1 MKGCIVNRARNAQ
14 VKEICSANPV
24 PYFVDGMWSLGS
36 APAIAVI
43 DPANGQPVCEVACA
57 DMSEVDRA
65 VRAARQAFDHG
76 PWPKLRPD
84 ERARALERWANLV
97 ERDSEVLTELE
108 TLQTGK
114 PIRES
119 RGDVA
124 RALDGIRFYAAS
136 ARNIRGEV
144 IDVSDRHHSYVVSCP
159 IGVVAAIVPWNV
171 PIVLTI
177 SKAAPAL
184 AAGNCVVVKPSQTT
198 PLTALHLAK
207 LWEEADLP
215 RGVYNVINGPGR
227 SVGEA
232 LCLHPLVT
240 GITFT
245 GGTDTG
251 LHLGELAA
259 RQNKRVMLELGGKSP
274 NIVLADAD
282 LQRAIPGS
290 ANAIFYGQGQ
300 ICAAGSR
307 LLVEDAV
314 FDQVVDGILKH
325 AEAMRI
331 GDPLDEAT
339 EFGCVTSLSHR
350 DELLGWVKRAVADG
364 ARVVTGGTSADV
376 PGLPN
381 GAFMKPTVLV
391 DVPADAP
398 ISCEEVFGPVLVIQ
412 RIKDADH
419 AVALANDSI
428 FGLSAGVWTKNIG
441 LARDIARRLEAGVVW
456 INDYGVFN
464 PAMPFGG
471 VKLSGSSH
479 REWSHLALDAYLEH
493 KSIWEANS

>member
-1 MKGCIVNRARNAQ
+1 MNRARISAVQ
-14 VKEICSANPV
+14 QFCSNDPV
-24 PYFVDGMWSLGS
+24 PYFIDGEWSTGTE
-36 APAIAVI
+36 APIAVI
-43 DPANGQPVCEVACA
+43 DPANDLPVCTVACA
-57 DMSEVDRA
+57 GADEVDRA
-65 VRAARQAFDHG
+65 VVAARRAFDQG
-76 PWPKLRPD
+76 LWSQARPD
-84 ERARALERWANLV
+84 ERSLHLNRWADLV
-97 ERDSEVLTELE
+97 DRDREILAELE

-144 IDVSDRHHSYVVSCP
+144 IDVSSRHHSYVISRP
-159 IGVVAAIVPWNV
+159 LGVVAAIVPWNV
-171 PIVLTI
+171 PIVLTV
-177 SKAAPAL
+177 SKVAPAL
-184 AAGNCVVVKPSQTT
+184 AAGNSVIVKPSQTT
-198 PLTALHLAK
+198 PLTALYLAR
-207 LWEEADLP
+207 LWQEADLP
-215 RGVYNVINGPGR
+215 AGVYNVINGPGR

-232 LCLHPLVT
+232 LCLHPGVT

-274 NIVLADAD
+274 NIVLRDAD
-282 LQRAIPGS
+282 IDRAIPGS

-307 LLVEDAV
+307 LL
-314 FDQVVDGILKH
+314 
-325 AEAMRI
+325 AEAPIYDRLVEGVSAFAASMKI

-339 EFGCVTSLSHR
+339 EFGCLTSISHR
-350 DELLGWVKRAVADG
+350 DEVMGWVRRAIDDG
-364 ARVVTGGTSADV
+364 ASVAAGARNAVV
-376 PGLPN
+376 PGLPD
-381 GAFMKPTVLV
+381 GAFMEPTVLV
-391 DVPADAP
+391 DVPPTAP
-398 ISCEEVFGPVLVIQ
+398 ISCEEVFGPVLVVHRVDDIEQ
-412 RIKDADH
+412 AIAW
-419 AVALANDSI
+419 ANDSQ
-428 FGLSAGVWTKNIG
+428 FGLSAGVWSRDS
-441 LARDIARRLEAGVVW
+441 ARARQVASRLEAGVVW

-479 REWSHLALDAYLEH
+479 REWSHLALDAFMEH
-493 KSIWEANS
+493 MSIWESNA

>member
-1 MKGCIVNRARNAQ
+1 MNRARIGA
-14 VKEICSANPV
+14 VADFCAGDPV
-24 PYFVDGMWSLGS
+24 PYFVDGQWSQGTDT
-36 APAIAVI
+36 PIAVI
-43 DPANGQPVCEVACA
+43 DPANAQPVCVVACA
-57 DMSEVDRA
+57 DLTEVDRA
-65 VRAARQAFDHG
+65 ATAARAAFDRG
-76 PWPKLRPD
+76 AWSRARPD
-84 ERARALERWANLV
+84 QRSRDLARWADLV
-97 ERDSEVLTELE
+97 ERDSETLAELE

-144 IDVSDRHHSYVVSCP
+144 IDVSSRHHSYVVSQP
-159 IGVVAAIVPWNV
+159 IGVVAAVVPWNV
-171 PIVLTI
+171 PLVLTV
-177 SKAAPAL
+177 SKVAPAL
-184 AAGNCVVVKPSQTT
+184 AAGNSVIVKPSQTT
-198 PLTALHLAK
+198 PLTALYLAR
-207 LWEEADLP
+207 LWEELDLP
-215 RGVYNVINGPGR
+215 AGVYNVINGPGR
-227 SVGEA
+227 IVGEA
-232 LCLHPLVT
+232 LCVHPLVT

-251 LHLGELAA
+251 LHLGELAS

-282 LQRAIPGS
+282 LDKAIPGS

-307 LLVEDAV
+307 LLVESAV
-314 FDQVVDGILKH
+314 FDDMVDGVATFAQNMK
-325 AEAMRI
+325 I
-331 GDPLDEAT
+331 GDPLDDGT
-339 EFGCVTSLSHR
+339 EFGCVTSIAHR
-350 DELLGWVKRAVADG
+350 DELIGWVDRAVADG
-364 ARVVTGGTSADV
+364 ARIVTGGKAAIVD
-376 PGLPN
+376 GLPD
-381 GAFMKPTVLV
+381 GAFMQPTVLV
-391 DVPADAP
+391 DVPPTAP
-398 ISCEEVFGPVLVIQ
+398 ISCEEVFGPVLVVQ
-412 RIKDADH
+412 RVVDLEQ
-419 AVALANDSI
+419 AVAWANDSQ
-428 FGLSAGVWTKNIG
+428 FGLSAGVWSRDSGK
-441 LARDIARRLEAGVVW
+441 AREIAGRLDAGVVW

>member
-1 MKGCIVNRARNAQ
+1 
-14 VKEICSANPV
+14 
-24 PYFVDGMWSLGS
+24 
-36 APAIAVI
+36 
-43 DPANGQPVCEVACA
+43 
-57 DMSEVDRA
+57 
-65 VRAARQAFDHG
+65 
-76 PWPKLRPD
+76 
-84 ERARALERWANLV
+84 
-97 ERDSEVLTELE
+97 
-108 TLQTGK
+108 LQTGK

-144 IDVSDRHHSYVVSCP
+144 IDVSDQHHSYVVSSP

-282 LQRAIPGS
+282 LQKAIPGS

-314 FDQVVDGILKH
+314 FDQVVDGIIKH

-339 EFGCVTSLSHR
+339 
-350 DELLGWVKRAVADG
+350 
-364 ARVVTGGTSADV
+364 
-376 PGLPN
+376 
-381 GAFMKPTVLV
+381 
-391 DVPADAP
+391 
-398 ISCEEVFGPVLVIQ
+398 
-412 RIKDADH
+412 
-419 AVALANDSI
+419 
-428 FGLSAGVWTKNIG
+428 
-441 LARDIARRLEAGVVW
+441 
-456 INDYGVFN
+456 
-464 PAMPFGG
+464 
-471 VKLSGSSH
+471 
-479 REWSHLALDAYLEH
+479 
-493 KSIWEANS
+493 